1 MRARPHTA
9 RDPQSHRLRCPTP
22 NAAASIPTH
31 APLRSPPCPFF
42 RLLRRRSPLPILFH
56 PRPPHPRSPAPHP
69 RASNRRFFL
78 TLPALQPAG
87 VMDDLARCGKR
98 PTGPYR
104 RVTGRGRLFP
114 STGTSASRAYP
125 GHTRSPADFKV
136 AAARELRHSTVRCSD
151 GILAAAAPDGTE
163 AADAAV
169 RLKAR
174 VGRVHDLQELSTK
187 PHRRRH
193 SLAGPRRH

>member
-1 MRARPHTA
+1 MRLF
-9 RDPQSHRLRCPTP
+9 DPLHALSSDFYAAAHHSRSCSTHGHPTLAARLRILAPPIGDFP
-22 NAAASIPTH
+22 N
-31 APLRSPPCPFF
+31 
-42 RLLRRRSPLPILFH
+42 
-56 PRPPHPRSPAPHP
+56 
-69 RASNRRFFL
+69 
-78 TLPALQPAG
+78 LPALQPAG